1 MNYSDW
7 YVVTINMNKERGTKA
22 QLLARK
28 KLFNDQNILN
38 VEYLERKELVLEKGG
53 TRKVKNRLLMS
64 GYILI
69 QVKKEVVELEDG
81 TILKRFPG
89 DTFKLITETNG
100 VKGFV
105 NCDKDKPIPMR
116 PREVKKMFD
125 MCDDAHLEVKQNV
138 NSDYNEGDIL
148 DVISGPFAGYKCEVI
163 GIQGTKILGQL
174 DMFGR
179 TIPAEFTP
187 EQVCKNESKALRV

>member
-1 MNYSDW
+1 MNYRDW

-28 KLFNDQNILN
+28 KLFNDKNILN

-53 TRKVKNRLLMS
+53 TRKVKKRLLMS

-69 QVKKEVVELEDG
+69 QIKKEQIENVDG
-81 TILKRFPG
+81 TVTSRFPG

-105 NCDKDKPIPMR
+105 NCDKDNPIAMR
-116 PREVKKMFD
+116 AREVKKMFD
-125 MCDDAHLEVKQNV
+125 LCDDAHLEVKQNV
-138 NSDYNEGDIL
+138 TSDYNEGDIL
-148 DVISGPFAGYKCEVI
+148 DVVSGPFAGYKCEVVSV
-163 GIQGTKILGQL
+163 QGNKILGQL
-174 DMFGR
+174 DMFDR
-179 TIPAEFTP
+179 SVPAEFTP
-187 EQVCKNESKALRV
+187 EQVCKNETKTLRV